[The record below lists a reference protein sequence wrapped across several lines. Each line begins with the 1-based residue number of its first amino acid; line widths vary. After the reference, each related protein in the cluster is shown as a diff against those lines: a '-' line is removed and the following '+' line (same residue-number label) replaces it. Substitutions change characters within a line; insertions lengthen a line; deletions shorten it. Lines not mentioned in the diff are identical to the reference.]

1 MKWFFK
7 IMLPV
12 LVLVSCSKE
21 GTSLVEADPVS
32 TKEKVELLGHELSL
46 IHI

>member
-12 LVLVSCSKE
+12 LVLV
-21 GTSLVEADPVS
+21 GLGPRQAARLVH
-32 TKEKVELLGHELSL
+32 KQRNKG
-46 IHI
+46 